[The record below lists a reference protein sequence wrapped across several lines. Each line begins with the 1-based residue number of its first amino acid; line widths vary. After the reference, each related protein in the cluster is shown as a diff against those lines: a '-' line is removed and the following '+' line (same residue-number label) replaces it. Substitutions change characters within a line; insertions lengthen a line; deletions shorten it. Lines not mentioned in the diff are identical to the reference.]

1 MKWLRREFVTHL
13 KKCFLECQV
22 HCQFFARGII
32 YENQISSR
40 KQGTI
45 FQQLTKF
52 LDLLSR
58 VFIKNSSSRRNV
70 WCYGKI
76 LLKGLFIWIKN
87 SHGLPKVCWRILHRK
102 WRILQSP
109 APNELPGWVFLYC
122 WLFLYFICLFI
133 FFTLRGYWKSFLKLF
148 ILLNLF

>member
-1 MKWLRREFVTHL
+1 MTVCIVKFVAGMKWLRREFVTHL
-13 KKCFLECQV
+13 KKCFLECQEN
-22 HCQFFARGII
+22 CQFFARGII

-70 WCYGKI
+70 MLWENTF
-76 LLKGLFIWIKN
+76 KGA
-87 SHGLPKVCWRILHRK
+87 LH
-102 WRILQSP
+102 
-109 APNELPGWVFLYC
+109 
-122 WLFLYFICLFI
+122 
-133 FFTLRGYWKSFLKLF
+133 
-148 ILLNLF
+148 LNKK